1 MPEHTL
7 EKGKQVI
14 EGLTSLGQAL
24 DYFVRLEMPV
34 KREQFNPSAVD
45 VAWLSEKDQEFP
57 LMIFEVESSATN
69 TIANNAVKVLGQPN
83 QEFEKPLFFFH
94 IIVRG
99 GQHSSHIEPLRT
111 QFGTHNY
118 RHYRLALKEDTILVK
133 DIFSQ
138 HRRITRK
145 LDLSSII
152 LALRNRAWQGIDL
165 ESVLLHIEALGFESG
180 QGTFLPSYALLSK
193 KFPEL
198 QKQFLRYLRA
208 RFASSNP
215 IKEYDNYPSYLGH
228 QCSYPIHIGLLTAI
242 GTPEEKVKYLQKL
255 QQWQDNPLFLPSMIG
270 PHFGLSRDYDWFILN
285 FAGPLWALV
294 AALMHDL
301 PEAGLYIAQQC
312 RALILEMKSAP
323 PDLSIFTALWMLH
336 IAASSE
342 LAEEEFEIARN
353 YINERGGIPAELLY
367 EPPEVLSF
375 DPEAGKEAY
384 PRWISNSTNLKLV
397 PALKNF
403 RVGYNAQVLTP
414 EQYCSE
420 AITLG
425 IDALIEEEIWNTYSS
440 KLVHLLLA

>member
-24 DYFVRLEMPV
+24 GYFVRPEMPV
-34 KREQFNPSAVD
+34 GREQFNPSAVD

-57 LMIFEVESSATN
+57 LMIFEVESRATN

-118 RHYRLALKEDTILVK
+118 RHYRLALKEDTLLVK

-145 LDLSSII
+145 LNLSLIVS
-152 LALRNRAWQGIDL
+152 ALRNRAWQGIDL
-165 ESVLLHIEALGFESG
+165 ESVLLHIEALGFERG

-208 RFASSNP
+208 RFASSNL
-215 IKEYDNYPSYLGH
+215 IKEYDNYPSYLG
-228 QCSYPIHIGLLTAI
+228 QQWSYPIHIGLLTAN
-242 GTPEEKVKYLQKL
+242 GTPEEKVTYLHKL
-255 QQWQDNPLFLPSMIG
+255 QQWQDTPPLTMIG

-312 RALILEMKSAP
+312 RAIILEMKSAP
-323 PDLSIFTALWMLH
+323 SDLSIFTALWMLH

-353 YINERGGIPAELLY
+353 YINERGGIPTELLY
-367 EPPEVLSF
+367 EPPEELIF
-375 DPEAGKEAY
+375 DPEAGKENY
-384 PRWISNSTNLKLV
+384 PRWISNRPNLKLV

-403 RVGYNAQVLTP
+403 RIEYNAQVLTP
-414 EQYCSE
+414 EQYYSD

-425 IDALIEEEIWNTYSS
+425 IEALIEEEIWHTYSPR
-440 KLVHLLLA
+440 LVRLLLA